1 MAETGTRINVPP
13 SSSQVDVITIAGEKE
28 GVASAKERIMKT
40 YQSMVSIGFFF
51 MKNEIT
57 SLIFFLI

>member
-40 YQSMVSIGFFF
+40 YQSMVSIGFF
-51 MKNEIT
+51 
-57 SLIFFLI
+57 L